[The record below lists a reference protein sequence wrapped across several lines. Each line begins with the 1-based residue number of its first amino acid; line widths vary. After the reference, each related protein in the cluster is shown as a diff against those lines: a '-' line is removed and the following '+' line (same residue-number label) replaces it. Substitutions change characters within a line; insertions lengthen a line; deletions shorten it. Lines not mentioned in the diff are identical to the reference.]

1 MVLNSYFLQGSTG
14 EQSLMQDLVNE
25 HIQIHGI
32 EVYYLPRKIFK
43 TDNIIKEIQSSK
55 FDDSFLIEAYL
66 NNIDGYAPD
75 SDIMTKFGLRL
86 KNEVNLTISRERFE
100 EFISPFLEGISSGIR
115 DGQITGYTFGDLIER
130 PKEGDLI
137 YFPLGERLFEIKRV
151 EHEKPFYQL
160 GKLYTYDLSCELF
173 EYENEFIDTS
183 IAEVDN
189 QLKDE
194 GYITTINLVGIGQTA
209 QATVGVSSGRVT
221 EIFLNNDGS
230 GFTSAPTITFSDAP
244 NGGHRASAVAITTQ
258 RANVT
263 SIFRLEMTNAGAGYT
278 VAPIITIA
286 GGGGSG
292 AAATCSISTTFG
304 VQQVVVGVAGTGYSF
319 TPNVSVATPPSGIN
333 TAVLNPIFTSSAGA
347 GAGINTVRILNSGIG
362 YTSGPISLDFSG
374 PTSGI
379 GTFYYNETVT
389 GQSSGVTAI
398 VKDFDSG
405 VQVSTAGTVTV
416 IGETKLR
423 VSLNTGEFFEGET
436 IVGSISTATYTI
448 KTHDLDSHDQPSD
461 SNEEIELE
469 ADSLLD
475 FSESNPFGEY

>member
-1 MVLNSYFLQGSTG
+1 MSLNSYFLQGSPG
-14 EQSLMQDLVNE
+14 EQDLIQQLINE
-25 HIQIHGI
+25 QIQIYGVD
-32 EVYYLPRKIFK
+32 VYYLPRKIFK
-43 TDNIIKEIQSSK
+43 TDDIIKEIQSSK
-55 FDDSFLIEAYL
+55 FDDSFLIEAYV
-66 NNIDGYAPD
+66 NNVDGYAPD

-86 KNEVNLTISRERFE
+86 KNEINLTISRERFE
-100 EFISPFLEGISSGIR
+100 NFISPFLEGISSGIR
-115 DGQITGYTFGDLIER
+115 EGRITGFTFGDLITR

-137 YFPLGERLFEIKRV
+137 YFPLGERLFEIKKV

-160 GKLYTYDLSCELF
+160 GSLYTYDLSCELF
-173 EYENEFIDTS
+173 EYENEFVDTS
-183 IAEVDN
+183 IAEIDN
-189 QLKDE
+189 QLKEE
-194 GYITTINLVGIGQTA
+194 GYITTIDLVGVAQTA
-209 QATVGVSSGRVT
+209 TATVGVSSGRVA

-244 NGGHRASAVAITTQ
+244 VGGHNASAIAITTE
-258 RANVT
+258 RANIT
-263 SIFRLEMTNAGAGYT
+263 SILRLEMTNAGAGYT
-278 VAPIITIA
+278 EAPTISIS

-304 VQQVVVGVAGTGYSF
+304 VQQVVVGTAGTGYSASP
-319 TPNVSVATPPSGIN
+319 TITIDAPPSGIN
-333 TAVLNPIFTSSAGA
+333 TAVLNPIFNTSI

-362 YTSGPISLDFSG
+362 YTSGPISLEFSG

-389 GQSSGVTAI
+389 GQSSGITAV
-398 VKDFDSG
+398 VKDFDAG
-405 VQVSTAGTVTV
+405 VRVSAAGTVTI

-423 VSLNTGEFFEGET
+423 VSLNTGQFFEGET
-436 IVGSISTATYTI
+436 IVGGSSTATYI
-448 KTHDLDSHDQPSD
+448 VKTHDLDSHDQPSD

>member
-14 EQSLMQDLVNE
+14 EQTLMQDLVNE

-55 FDDSFLIEAYL
+55 FDDNFLIEAYL
-66 NNIDGYAPD
+66 NNVDGYTPD

-86 KNEVNLTISRERFE
+86 KNEINLTISRERFE
-100 EFISPFLEGISSGIR
+100 DFIAPFLEGISSGIR
-115 DGQITGYTFGDLIER
+115 DGQITGYTFGDLITR

-137 YFPLGERLFEIKRV
+137 YFPLGERLFEIKIV

-194 GYITTINLVGIGQTA
+194 GYITTINLVGIGKTA
-209 QATVGVSSGRVT
+209 EATIGVSSGRVT

-230 GFTSAPTITFSDAP
+230 GFTSAPTITFSDP
-244 NGGHRASAVAITTQ
+244 QNGGFTASAVAITTQ

-263 SIFRLEMTNAGAGYT
+263 SIFRIEMTNAGAGYT
-278 VAPIITIA
+278 VAPTITIS

-304 VQQVVVGVAGTGYSF
+304 VQNVVVGTAGTGYSF
-319 TPNVSVATPPSGIN
+319 APNVSIATPPSGIN
-333 TAVLNPIFTSSAGA
+333 TAVLNPVFASSV

-362 YTSGPISLDFSG
+362 YTSGPISLEFSG

-379 GTFYYNETVT
+379 GTFRYNETVT
-389 GQSSGVTAI
+389 GQSSGVTAV

-405 VQVSTAGTVTV
+405 VLVSAAGTVTV
-416 IGETKLR
+416 IEETKLR
-423 VSLNTGEFFEGET
+423 VSLNTGQFFEGET
-436 IVGSISTATYTI
+436 IVGSASTATYI
-448 KTHDLDSHDQPSD
+448 VKAHDLDSHDQPSD

>member
-1 MVLNSYFLQGSTG
+1 MVLNSYFLQGSPG
-14 EQSLMQDLVNE
+14 EQTLMQDLVNE
-25 HIQIHGI
+25 HIKIHGI

-43 TDNIIKEIQSSK
+43 TDDIIKEIQSSK
-55 FDDSFLIEAYL
+55 FDDSFLIEAYI
-66 NNIDGYAPD
+66 NNVDGYAPD

-100 EFISPFLEGISSGIR
+100 DFISPFLEGISSGIR
-115 DGQITGYTFGDLIER
+115 EGQITGFTFGDLITR

-194 GYITTINLVGIGQTA
+194 GYITTIDLVGVAQTA
-209 QATVGVSSGRVT
+209 TATVGVSSGRVT

-244 NGGHRASAVAITTQ
+244 EGGHNASAVAITTQ

-278 VAPIITIA
+278 QAPTITIA

-304 VQQVVVGVAGTGYSF
+304 VQNIVVGTAGTGYASSP
-319 TPNVSVATPPSGIN
+319 TLTVAGPPSGIN
-333 TAVLNPIFTSSAGA
+333 TAILNPIFSSSI

-362 YTSGPISLDFSG
+362 YTSGPISLEFSG

-389 GQSSGVTAI
+389 GQSSGVTA
-398 VKDFDSG
+398 VVRDFDSG
-405 VQVSTAGTVTV
+405 VRVSAAGTVTV
-416 IGETKLR
+416 IGESKLR
-423 VSLNTGEFFEGET
+423 VSLNTGKFFEGET
-436 IVGSISTATYTI
+436 IVGGSSTATYI
-448 KTHDLDSHDQPSD
+448 VKTHDLDSHDQPSD

>member
-1 MVLNSYFLQGSTG
+1 MSLNSYFLQGSPG
-14 EQSLMQDLVNE
+14 EQDLIQQLINE
-25 HIQIHGI
+25 QIQIYGVD
-32 EVYYLPRKIFK
+32 VYYLPRKIFK
-43 TDNIIKEIQSSK
+43 TDDIIKEIQSSK
-55 FDDSFLIEAYL
+55 FDDSFLIEAYV
-66 NNIDGYAPD
+66 NNVDGYAPD

-86 KNEVNLTISRERFE
+86 KNEINLTISRERFE
-100 EFISPFLEGISSGIR
+100 NFISPFLEGISSGIR
-115 DGQITGYTFGDLIER
+115 EGRITGFTFGDLITR

-137 YFPLGERLFEIKRV
+137 YFPLGERLFEIKKV

-160 GKLYTYDLSCELF
+160 GSLYTYDLSCELF
-173 EYENEFIDTS
+173 EYENEFVDTS
-183 IAEVDN
+183 IAEIDN
-189 QLKDE
+189 QLKEE
-194 GYITTINLVGIGQTA
+194 GYITTIDLVGVAQTA
-209 QATVGVSSGRVT
+209 TATVGVSSGRVA

-244 NGGHRASAVAITTQ
+244 VGGHNASAIAITTE
-258 RANVT
+258 RANIT
-263 SIFRLEMTNAGAGYT
+263 SILRLEMTNAGAGYT
-278 VAPIITIA
+278 EAPTISIS

-304 VQQVVVGVAGTGYSF
+304 VQQVVVGAAGTGYSASP
-319 TPNVSVATPPSGIN
+319 TITIDAPPSGIN
-333 TAVLNPIFTSSAGA
+333 TAVLNPIFNTSI

-362 YTSGPISLDFSG
+362 YTSGPISLEFSG

-389 GQSSGVTAI
+389 GQSSGITAV
-398 VKDFDSG
+398 VKDFDAG
-405 VQVSTAGTVTV
+405 VRVSAAGTVTI

-423 VSLNTGEFFEGET
+423 VSLNTGQFFEGET
-436 IVGSISTATYTI
+436 IVGGSSTATYI
-448 KTHDLDSHDQPSD
+448 VKTHDLDSHDQPSD